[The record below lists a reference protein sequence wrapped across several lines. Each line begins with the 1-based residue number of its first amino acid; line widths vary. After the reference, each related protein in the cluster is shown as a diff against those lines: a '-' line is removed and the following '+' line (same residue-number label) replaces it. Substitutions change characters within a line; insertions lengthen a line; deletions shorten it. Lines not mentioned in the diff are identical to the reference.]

1 MANFFLRS
9 AQLLD
14 SGQAEGN
21 KENVA
26 ENIPKNPS
34 LVDAKDYANRQ
45 RTPIKDI
52 DLERI
57 AVREKQNIFTSEIK
71 GTTSGESH
79 QASAEHIPE
88 FFRDRRLEEWK
99 AALPEEENIN
109 NEIDIEEINEEL
121 DDLHCVAD
129 DYADRPQ
136 GISNEEIDLLIDL
149 CNGKEI
155 PTGKRLSLLQ
165 TIYHLKDSRVYH
177 SIIDSINGSDNR
189 ISSFLDE
196 ADNLVSEEDSEIN
209 PPETSTGSFK
219 IDDYV

>member
-1 MANFFLRS
+1 MANLFLKS

-14 SGQAEGN
+14 SGQTEGN

-26 ENIPKNPS
+26 ENISKNPS
-34 LVDAKDYANRQ
+34 LVDSKDYAKRQ
-45 RTPIKDI
+45 RTPINDI

-57 AVREKQNIFTSEIK
+57 EVREKQNIFTSEIK
-71 GTTSGESH
+71 GTPSGESLLE
-79 QASAEHIPE
+79 SAERIPE

-99 AALPEEENIN
+99 AALPEDENMNKEIN
-109 NEIDIEEINEEL
+109 IEELNEEL
-121 DDLHCVAD
+121 DDLQCVAD
-129 DYADRPQ
+129 DYADKPQ

-177 SIIDSINGSDNR
+177 SIIDSINGSNNR

-196 ADNLVSEEDSEIN
+196 VDNLVSEENSEIN
-209 PPETSTGSFK
+209 SPETSTGKFK